1 MLVIMGWRCRS
12 ASKELS
18 DTVEDSDSQV
28 QQKPADVH
36 TALAPSP
43 VVALPASPPPGSLP
57 QCPPPPSLLTSH
69 PSSLPIITTS
79 HHPHLPSSHPT
90 SHHPHLP
97 PPLIITTPH
106 HLPSSPPTSHHHHL
120 PPAPIITSSYH
131 HHLPLGGRGRGAARA
146 ASECGAQESE
156 EIASDLRAR
165 ASHQHHPG
173 QGALVSRNQ
182 EDW

>member
-97 PPLIITTPH
+97 PPPIIPTSH
-106 HLPSSPPTSHHHHL
+106 HLPSSPPTCHHHQL
-120 PPAPIITSSYH
+120 LSSPPPTRRTRPRSSKS
-131 HHLPLGGRGRGAARA
+131 GFGVQCARLRRNCVRSPRSSKPS
-146 ASECGAQESE
+146 ASPMAGCPRQQKP
-156 EIASDLRAR
+156 RR
-165 ASHQHHPG
+165 
-173 QGALVSRNQ
+173 LVS
-182 EDW
+182 E